1 MLAWGALE
9 EEGQGGREP
18 ASLSPCSGPGTAAAL
33 EAGASHVT
41 HGGAEPLGAGTLCLS
56 WGHAVRGP
64 SPTPRSSGGMHS
76 LHLQKLRTGAQPSGA
91 RRVTEG
97 LHPSTLSPCSAVLGG
112 GRAPAC
118 MVGVSLLWRLGG
130 PADALSEPP
139 LSDTPAQGES
149 SKPG

>member
-1 MLAWGALE
+1 MLAWGALDG
-9 EEGQGGREP
+9 EGQGGREP
-18 ASLSPCSGPGTAAAL
+18 ASLSTCSGPGTAAAL

-41 HGGAEPLGAGTLCLS
+41 HEGTLCLS

-76 LHLQKLRTGAQPSGA
+76 LRSQKLRTGAVPSGA

-97 LHPSTLSPCSAVLGG
+97 LHPGTLSPCSAVLGG
-112 GRAPAC
+112 GQAPAC